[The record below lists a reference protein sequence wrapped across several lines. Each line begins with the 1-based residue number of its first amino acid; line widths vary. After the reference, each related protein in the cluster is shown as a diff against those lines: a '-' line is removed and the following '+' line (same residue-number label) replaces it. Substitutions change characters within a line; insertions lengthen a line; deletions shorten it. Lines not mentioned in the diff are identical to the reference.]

1 MCQEQFVWHPFE
13 GDYNDNDDDDDD
25 GTLLQVMMVEMMK
38 SSFYVRVDGK
48 PQPGSNWKGK
58 SFSPGQGQASAVSSL
73 PHEEAHGAPD
83 PARI

>member
-1 MCQEQFVWHPFE
+1 MCQENFVWHPFA

-48 PQPGSNWKGK
+48 PQPGSNWKG
-58 SFSPGQGQASAVSSL
+58 
-73 PHEEAHGAPD
+73 
-83 PARI
+83 